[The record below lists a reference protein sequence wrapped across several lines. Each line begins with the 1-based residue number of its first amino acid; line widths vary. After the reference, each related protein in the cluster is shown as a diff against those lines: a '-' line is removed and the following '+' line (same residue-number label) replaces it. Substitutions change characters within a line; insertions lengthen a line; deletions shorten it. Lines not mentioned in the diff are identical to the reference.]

1 MIDINIG
8 NSFVTSSEKTILNT
22 PLECLIQQVDML
34 FGTDVDDVLG
44 DEQYGTNYDRY
55 LYTTGMSNTAL
66 ETKILSDLNRLNL
79 LGFSPSVN
87 VTLLEGT
94 VRDIALIE
102 ITFTGDYETFNKI
115 YRIE

>member
-22 PLECLIQQVDML
+22 SIECLIQQVDML
-34 FGTDVDDVLG
+34 FGTDINDVLG
-44 DEQYGTNYDRY
+44 DEHYGTNYDRY
-55 LYTTGMSNTAL
+55 LYTAGMSNAAL
-66 ETKILSDLNRLNL
+66 ESKILADLNNLNL
-79 LGFSPSVN
+79 LGFSPSVK

-102 ITFTGDYETFNKI
+102 LTFKGDYDTFNKI